1 MPSGYQPGMEQYG
14 GVGRETS
21 EQIQDLYEG
30 ANRPA
35 EDYAADMTGGPSITP
50 EVLGVNEPQSLQSPG
65 TDVLS
70 SAIERRASRG
80 FGMDMAQMKR
90 QIQQK
95 ALEMRFQRLQNV
107 GRLVS
112 AEHQQNYKA
121 RMNKYIA
128 EMNRRRARASTIG
141 NILGIAGAAG
151 GAAVGGPGGA
161 MAGYQIGQGAGQ
173 MSGGGF

>member
-1 MPSGYQPGMEQYG
+1 MAYQPGMEQYG

-21 EQIQDLYEG
+21 EGIQDLYEN
-30 ANRPA
+30 ANRPQQEYA
-35 EDYAADMTGGPSITP
+35 EDMAGGPEITP
-50 EVLGVNEPQSLQSPG
+50 DVLGVEEPQSLQSPG
-65 TDVLS
+65 TEVLS

-107 GRLVS
+107 AGLVA

-128 EMNRRRARASTIG
+128 EMNRRRARASTLG
-141 NILGIAGAAG
+141 NILGIAGAG
-151 GAAVGGPGGA
+151 VGAAYAGPGGA

-173 MSGGGF
+173 MQGGNF